1 MFWRRHSSEFAR
13 WGDDEGKGTLGCLI
27 FVLLL
32 GIGVF
37 IGVNAGPPYMAAKS
51 FEADLKTE
59 VSRAGAR
66 FYSNDT
72 LAKSVLDIAKR
83 NEVRIRPENIKIE
96 RYSSQVFVKVHYEV
110 PIDLAFYEYV
120 MKVDIKASSYV
131 GTL

>member
-1 MFWRRHSSEFAR
+1 MFRRRHPSEFAI
-13 WGDDEGKGTLGCLI
+13 WGADEGKGTLGCLV
-27 FVLLL
+27 FVVLL

-37 IGVNAGPPYMAAKS
+37 IAVNAGPPYMAAKS

-72 LAKSVLDIAKR
+72 LIKSVLDIAKR
-83 NEVRIRPENIKIE
+83 NEVRIRPENIKVE

-110 PIDLAFYEYV
+110 PVDLAFYEYL